1 MNSVSEEALSGLL
14 TQAFSERLQMVV
26 DAASNSG
33 NQDVSEKLL
42 KLDVTERER
51 TLRLT
56 CCAHNW
62 VLTAGRASGVPVCAL
77 VFAIGLEVANQF
89 QEWKDRNAAVLKP
102 EAASVPVSG
111 SRKRSL
117 NEG

>member
-1 MNSVSEEALSGLL
+1 VLTRRGAAPVPKLGCGAWDSVSEEALTSLL

-51 TLRLT
+51 TP
-56 CCAHNW
+56 
-62 VLTAGRASGVPVCAL
+62 AGA
-77 VFAIGLEVANQF
+77 
-89 QEWKDRNAAVLKP
+89 
-102 EAASVPVSG
+102 
-111 SRKRSL
+111 
-117 NEG
+117 